1 MKIQNPKSKI
11 ENGFTLIEVTIAIT
25 LLALIAMTLY
35 GAFYLGH
42 RAVEKSQARSDES
55 QKIRSREDLLAGY
68 IRSAYPFRLSR
79 DAPSLFFSR
88 EEDRLSFVSAL
99 SLGMGGRGISEVT
112 ISWEGE

>member
-1 MKIQNPKSKI
+1 MKIRSPKSKI

-68 IRSAYPFRLSR
+68 IRSAYPYRLSR
-79 DAPSLFFSR
+79 DAPSLFFSWQ
-88 EEDRLSFVSAL
+88 EDRLSFVSAL
-99 SLGMGGRGISEVT
+99 SSGMGGRGLRRS
-112 ISWEGE
+112 